1 MPREHPP
8 HFSPRWSDT
17 GPNLGHRFDFWP
29 PNKCRQGYIIFLFLF
44 MQLPLRKDQNVKKS
58 VDLTPPNDP
67 SFTLIQVDDHYEWGL
82 TWKLMCQS
90 VLFLPSFTSRLR
102 HGLRMGHVLL
112 PAEVFMPLFSYFF
125 LYAVMKVNFWQPSRL
140 VVCETWFYLFF

>member
-1 MPREHPP
+1 MSWELPP
-8 HFSPRWSDT
+8 HFYHRWSDT
-17 GPNLGHRFDFWP
+17 GPNLGYHID
-29 PNKCRQGYIIFLFLF
+29 
-44 MQLPLRKDQNVKKS
+44 PLLNAEVIAFSFFYSCSLLWEKDQNVKRS
-58 VDLTPPNDP
+58 VDLTPHNDP